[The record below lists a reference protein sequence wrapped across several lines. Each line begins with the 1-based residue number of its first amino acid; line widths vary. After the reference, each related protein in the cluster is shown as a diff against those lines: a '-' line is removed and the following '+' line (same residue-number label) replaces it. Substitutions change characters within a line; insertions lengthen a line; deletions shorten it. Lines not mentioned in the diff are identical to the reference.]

1 MMTATQCRVVPHAS
15 AVFAVVP
22 LEFLYVMDVSP
33 YQDWKDIMDS
43 FVQQTQS

>member
-1 MMTATQCRVVPHAS
+1 MMTATQCRVVPHVS
-15 AVFAVVP
+15 AVFAVVS

-33 YQDWKDIMDS
+33 HQARTDIMDS